1 MSISATG
8 WRCGGFS
15 TDEVI
20 RVLMDISSDGDE
32 NDGGKK
38 MLVEK
43 GHAEVDPEDD
53 NGTMVVLH
61 GQPH

>member
-1 MSISATG
+1 MNY
-8 WRCGGFS
+8 
-15 TDEVI
+15 EVI

-32 NDGGKK
+32 NVEKN
-38 MLVEK
+38 MLGEK
-43 GHAEVDPEDD
+43 GHAEIDPEDD